1 MTNTTKKP
9 ATTATPSTA
18 PAPDTVE
25 FRILNAAADKAS
37 KLLELQTALR
47 DGALGNAL
55 PEKYAPGK
63 FVLADGTV
71 LERR

>member
-25 FRILNAAADKAS
+25 FRILNDGSLAMAAAR
-37 KLLELQTALR
+37 T
-47 DGALGNAL
+47 GNEYPNPYLSPSSPDA
-55 PEKYAPGK
+55 
-63 FVLADGTV
+63 
-71 LERR
+71 

>member
-1 MTNTTKKP
+1 MTTTTTKKP
-9 ATTATPSTA
+9 AATA
-18 PAPDTVE
+18 PLPGTVE
-25 FRILNAAADKAS
+25 FNITNAAADKAS